1 LIGIGDKPMSSEPW
15 SSQRWSY
22 SELVTLDLR
31 RLRPVLRDLS
41 PSDRDNV
48 VKKMREAYPLLLIDL
63 TPRGDLRIESL

>member
-1 LIGIGDKPMSSEPW
+1 MIGIGDKPMSSEPW